1 VILQLEII
9 VETTAAHAARVLL
22 RLVALFAHVARQGA
36 QDLVATSARLAH
48 IRSTRRI
55 RRLGFGIR
63 FRCGCGGCR
72 GGGCGGT
79 ISTADGISRENG
91 KAGGRT
97 WL

>member
-1 VILQLEII
+1 VFYIDYTYILLKLFPLLDALVHIVVVILQLEII

-55 RRLGFGIR
+55 R
-63 FRCGCGGCR
+63 
-72 GGGCGGT
+72 
-79 ISTADGISRENG
+79 
-91 KAGGRT
+91 
-97 WL
+97 